1 MSPLRLPTG
10 RQSRADKRY
19 SQIMEDR
26 PYPGLVFRTASRNH
40 AVNIGST
47 RSTKF
52 CVVNTQDGLAEMIQA
67 ITSHQGTTLY
77 VAVEASLL
85 TLHAHPQPGCS
96 YIIDL
101 QSLGASAFEPRE
113 AAEEA
118 AAETEPEHT
127 ERPVAHLPSLQAIL
141 EGSSIPKVL
150 FDCHQAW
157 AFLAGRFGVMMGR
170 VEDIQCLELEGCLPR
185 QEGTIKAERG
195 LRSCLE

>member
-1 MSPLRLPTG
+1 
-10 RQSRADKRY
+10 
-19 SQIMEDR
+19 MEDR
-26 PYPGLVFRTASRNH
+26 PFPGLVFRTASRNH

-47 RSTKF
+47 MSTKF

-85 TLHAHPQPGCS
+85 ALHAHPQPGCS

-101 QSLGASAFEPRE
+101 QSLGATAFEPRE
-113 AAEEA
+113 ATEEA
-118 AAETEPEHT
+118 TAEAAS
-127 ERPVAHLPSLQAIL
+127 LPSLKAIL

-150 FDCHQAW
+150 FNCRQAW
-157 AFLAGRFGVMMGR
+157 AFLAGRFGVSMGS
-170 VEDIQCLELEGCLPR
+170 VEDIQCLELEGRLPG
-185 QEGTIKAERG
+185 QEGAAEASRG